1 LDNLLLN
8 SDGKLFHIDFGFIL
22 GEDPKSWPPPMK
34 ITKEMVFAMGG
45 DASEHYYQFKNL
57 TCEAYT
63 LLRRRSNLVIS
74 LFDLMLSANI
84 ANGHKIFN
92 NPNDLFKIQDKYA
105 LNDTEEVAI
114 ESLQTLL
121 QKSVAALMPR
131 LMEDIHSFAQYWRN

>member
-1 LDNLLLN
+1 
-8 SDGKLFHIDFGFIL
+8 
-22 GEDPKSWPPPMK
+22 
-34 ITKEMVFAMGG
+34 
-45 DASEHYYQFKNL
+45 
-57 TCEAYT
+57 
-63 LLRRRSNLVIS
+63 
-74 LFDLMLSANI
+74 MLSANI
-84 ANGHKIFN
+84 ANGHKISN